1 MLYKKK
7 YNKHMKAKGYREFI
21 VDNLQCNN
29 KPIFKESASFN
40 YGNFLKWLNAIEQQ
54 SSNCINI

>member
-40 YGNFLKWLNAIEQQ
+40 YGNFLK
-54 SSNCINI
+54 